1 MEVRFF
7 KSAAEFR
14 KWLGRNHRKATEL
27 LVGFYKKS
35 SGKPSITY
43 HEALDEALCVGWIDG
58 VRRSRDAESYEQRF
72 TPRKPRS
79 YWSHVNIGHANR
91 LIKAGR
97 MKAAGLR
104 EFEKRD
110 EAGARRYS
118 NEQKTVEF
126 DEVREKRFRQ
136 NAAAWEFFQAQ
147 PAGYR
152 RVMTHRVMSAK
163 REETR
168 EKRLD
173 QLISVSAQARRV
185 DLLKPAW

>member
-1 MEVRFF
+1 MEARFF
-7 KSAAEFR
+7 RSAAEFR
-14 KWLGRNHRKATEL
+14 RWLARNHRKASEV

-79 YWSHVNIGHANR
+79 YWSHVNIGHAKR
-91 LIKAGR
+91 LIECGR

-110 EAGARRYS
+110 ETAARRYS
-118 NEQKTVEF
+118 NEQQTVAF
-126 DEVREKRFRQ
+126 DEAREKRFRQ
-136 NAAAWEFFQAQ
+136 DAAAWEFFQAQ

-173 QLISVSAQARRV
+173 QLIGVSARARRV
-185 DLLKPAW
+185 DLLKPDW

>member
-1 MEVRFF
+1 
-7 KSAAEFR
+7 
-14 KWLGRNHRKATEL
+14 L
-27 LVGFYKKS
+27 LIGFYKKA

-79 YWSHVNIGHANR
+79 YWSHINIGHAKR
-91 LIKAGR
+91 LLKAGR

-104 EFEKRD
+104 AFETRD
-110 EAGARRYS
+110 EAGAKRYS
-118 NEQKTVEF
+118 NEQKTIEF
-126 DEVREKRFRQ
+126 DQVRQKRFLHH
-136 NAAAWEFFQAQ
+136 AAAWEFFQAQ
-147 PAGYR
+147 PPGYR

-173 QLISVSAQARRV
+173 QLIAVSARGRRV
-185 DLLKPAW
+185 DLLKPEW